1 MSCEREYLEVYFSAS
16 VRPCGGAA
24 SRCRRDEE
32 FMESVPYSTLR
43 DGDVESQEGPHTKD
57 ASKYSVTFLVSMASG
72 TLLASA
78 AVATPPLMG
87 VSYGEAVAS
96 VIQTIEETPPVD
108 LFTYL
113 EAGVIVVF
121 MGQQLVNN
129 FGDGKASKQ
138 RNTSITARLP
148 SMARRASITAPL
160 ALNDLASAV
169 TFVGSK
175 LMSLMVGPVLYYLD
189 TSSDVLLMLNLYGA
203 DTAETSF
210 WASLTV
216 TFLAS
221 QYLAAWIGVLMY
233 FWGSHGVFK
242 KEFSLGKLRDMNFL
256 AQYYGD
262 RKEGYVILGL
272 VVLSTL
278 AIGWQL
284 ATLLVVGW
292 TSWLALVVVL
302 FPVMNFVLSNPL
314 WFSLFFGP
322 ILVLQLAFWSS
333 VVTFPGWLFYK
344 DFVWYALIFMPV
356 PVGLDII
363 MFLEP
368 LGLLWLVPSL
378 TIHALV
384 PAYAGTRALLEVNLE
399 GLPQSLL
406 QIYIFFRVN
415 SGSATAGGTLE
426 GVDQA
431 VLIRSL
437 ALSLLAF
444 TKAWLE
450 HFTHARDR
458 GYFMMDADNDGK
470 KDGCC
475 GGLAHYLQDQVQM
488 GAGLPMDAIESGET
502 KEWKSPFKPTSAAQI
517 EVLCTALVKPT
528 VAMVKLDFSDGG
540 IDMNGLKLLIEK
552 GLTHN
557 NCSLQVLK

>member
-1 MSCEREYLEVYFSAS
+1 
-16 VRPCGGAA
+16 
-24 SRCRRDEE
+24 
-32 FMESVPYSTLR
+32 MESVPYSTLR

-72 TLLASA
+72 TLLAGA

-121 MGQQLVNN
+121 MGQQLANN
-129 FGDGKASKQ
+129 FGDTKASKQ
-138 RNTSITARLP
+138 RRTSITAHRP
-148 SMARRASITAPL
+148 SMAHRASITAPL

-169 TFVGSK
+169 AFVGPK

-203 DTAETSF
+203 GTAETSF

-221 QYLAAWIGVLMY
+221 QYFAAWIGVLMY
-233 FWGSHGVFK
+233 FFGSHGVFK
-242 KEFSLGKLRDMNFL
+242 KEFSLGKLTDMDFL
-256 AQYYGD
+256 AQHYID
-262 RKEGYVILGL
+262 RKQINVILGL

-284 ATLLVVGW
+284 ATLLVVGS
-292 TSWLALVVVL
+292 TFWLALPLLVVLL

-322 ILVLQLAFWSS
+322 ILVVQLAFWSS

-368 LGLLWLVPSL
+368 LGLLWLVPLL

-406 QIYIFFRVN
+406 QIYIFLRVN
-415 SGSATAGGTLE
+415 SGTATAGGTLE

-458 GYFMMDADNDGK
+458 GYFMMDADNDGDN
-470 KDGCC
+470 DGCC

-528 VAMVKLDFSDGG
+528 VAMAELDFSDGG
-540 IDMNGLKLLIEK
+540 IDMNGLKLLLEK